1 MVANAAVATPGTD
14 RQQQSFPDS
23 AWRAGEEPGFA
34 HSGIELGQRLS
45 QDWRCAHGHALLLGE
60 TFIDPSR
67 FAGTCYRAANWTP
80 LGLTRGFAKSNDT
93 YVEHGGAKQIW
104 VYALHPQAASILSAA
119 VAHPELPRLEVKMM
133 TLTDADA
140 QSLFARLEAI
150 DDPRARRGMRH
161 QQRSLLATILCA
173 VISGAQGSTAIAE
186 WVQRLSVAM
195 LRRLRCRRANDG
207 SYERPCEPTIR
218 RMLKCVNIEQLERQ
232 LGGWLQTQVSATEPV
247 ALDGK
252 VLRGT
257 RGKGQARELVAV
269 VGHHSAVVLN
279 QVEVP
284 DKASEMQAVKP
295 LLEPIELSGR
305 VVTADALH
313 TQIETARYL
322 VQDKGAHYLFT
333 VKDNQPTLKTDIAS
347 LHMEAS
353 PP

>member
-1 MVANAAVATPGTD
+1 M
-14 RQQQSFPDS
+14 
-23 AWRAGEEPGFA
+23 
-34 HSGIELGQRLS
+34 
-45 QDWRCAHGHALLLGE
+45 
-60 TFIDPSR
+60 
-67 FAGTCYRAANWTP
+67 
-80 LGLTRGFAKSNDT
+80 
-93 YVEHGGAKQIW
+93 
-104 VYALHPQAASILSAA
+104 
-119 VAHPELPRLEVKMM
+119 
-133 TLTDADA
+133 
-140 QSLFARLEAI
+140 
-150 DDPRARRGMRH
+150 
-161 QQRSLLATILCA
+161 
-173 VISGAQGSTAIAE
+173 
-186 WVQRLSVAM
+186 
-195 LRRLRCRRANDG
+195 
-207 SYERPCEPTIR
+207 
-218 RMLKCVNIEQLERQ
+218 
-232 LGGWLQTQVSATEPV
+232 